1 MPDRSKRRQVTPRR
15 RSDMQAVR
23 GNEPAESAPAIA
35 HPGLGIFAVGA
46 GNMTGPPS
54 RPFPVK
60 QPTDEQFAKW
70 MVIIVIMLGML
81 TLLALS

>member
-35 HPGLGIFAVGA
+35 HPGLRIFAVGA
-46 GNMTGPPS
+46 DKVVET
-54 RPFPVK
+54 
-60 QPTDEQFAKW
+60 
-70 MVIIVIMLGML
+70 
-81 TLLALS
+81 